1 MNLPHRGLHTTAAD
15 YFRHQV
21 LVIRMAYRVEAA
33 ELEPG
38 PHLVP
43 VSESKIAGPDLLGLL
58 PLLLLLAARHQLL
71 GPGAYTWGGGGG
83 SYP

>member
-1 MNLPHRGLHTTAAD
+1 
-15 YFRHQV
+15 
-21 LVIRMAYRVEAA
+21 MAYRVEAA

-58 PLLLLLAARHQLL
+58 SLLLLLAARHQLL

-83 SYP
+83 NYHFSRGELRNVKERREER